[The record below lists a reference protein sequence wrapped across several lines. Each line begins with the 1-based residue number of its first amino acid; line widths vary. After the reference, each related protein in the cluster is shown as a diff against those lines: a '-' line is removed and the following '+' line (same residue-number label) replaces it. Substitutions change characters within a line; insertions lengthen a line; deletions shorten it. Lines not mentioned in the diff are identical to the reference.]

1 MSPKK
6 KLPQPSE
13 AELAIL
19 RRLWSRGA
27 SSVRDVHELLGGDPR
42 TRYTTTLKLMQRMV
56 EKGLVRR
63 DESQRS
69 HLYTP
74 AVQEDDIERAL
85 VSSFVDRMFEGSVQK
100 LVLHAL
106 EAGDVSDEELAEIK
120 RQLKQW
126 GKQK

>member
-19 RRLWSRGA
+19 RTLWSCGA
-27 SSVRDVHELLGGDPR
+27 SSVRDVHEVLGGDQR
-42 TRYTTTLKLMQRMV
+42 TRYTTTLKLMQRMA

-74 AVQEDDIERAL
+74 AVEEDDIERAL

-120 RQLKQW
+120 RQLKRW

>member
-1 MSPKK
+1 MGAKK
-6 KLPQPSE
+6 KAQPSE

-19 RRLWSRGA
+19 RTLWSEGA
-27 SSVRDVHELLGGDPR
+27 SSVREVHELLGGDER
-42 TRYTTTLKLMQRMV
+42 TRYTTTLKLMQRMA

-69 HLYTP
+69 HVYT
-74 AVQEDDIERAL
+74 AAAEEDEVERAL
-85 VSSFVDRMFEGSVQK
+85 VSSFVNRMFEGSVQK

-106 EAGDVSDEELAEIK
+106 EAGEVSDEELLEIK

-126 GKQK
+126 EKRK